1 MGSVMMD
8 HAETRTMES
17 MAEMADRMSKE
28 LRSEMH
34 NAEVQLNN
42 WVAERE
48 QRLAEIQ
55 SDYAQTMEARAAEV
69 VELRKA
75 DKDTTARRAHCA
87 AVVKKQE
94 EQLQE
99 EVKRLE
105 ELRVTERE
113 EMPAKLEVLGA
124 EHQRIAK
131 NLEAK
136 QGEMLTRRHVKEEE
150 LSVLGKGVLLYR
162 RLGLE
167 FEGGDTGD
175 DGSMKCLRLVFR
187 QISRQEPERPF
198 VIAVFIDDNGRYVV
212 PECFPALATEDLD
225 RMLVDVNES
234 NDFAKFVSRVRR
246 RFVSMAEAGL

>member
-1 MGSVMMD
+1 MGLVVMG

-34 NAEVQLNN
+34 NAEGQLNN

-48 QRLAEIQ
+48 QRLADMQ

-69 VELRKA
+69 VELRKR

-87 AVVKKQE
+87 AVVKKQQ

-113 EMPAKLEVLGA
+113 KMPAKLEVLGA

-131 NLEAK
+131 DLEAK

-187 QISRQEPERPF
+187 Q
-198 VIAVFIDDNGRYVV
+198 
-212 PECFPALATEDLD
+212 
-225 RMLVDVNES
+225 VN
-234 NDFAKFVSRVRR
+234 A
-246 RFVSMAEAGL
+246 